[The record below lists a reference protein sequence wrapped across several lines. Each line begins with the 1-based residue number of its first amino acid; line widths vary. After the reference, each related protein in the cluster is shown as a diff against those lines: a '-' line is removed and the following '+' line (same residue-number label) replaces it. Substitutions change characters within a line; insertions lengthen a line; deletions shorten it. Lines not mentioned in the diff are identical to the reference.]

1 VAETTH
7 RDEMLSVRGVR
18 VHLLSGGSG
27 EPVLY
32 LHGAGATNA
41 WLPFHARL
49 AARCRLLAPDLLGF
63 GQSDRPDW
71 LDDVQDFVVHYLDLL
86 DALGVEHVHL
96 VGLSL
101 GGWIA
106 AELAVWA
113 SDRLKSL
120 TLVDAAGLYLPG
132 HEAPDLFTLSHEQTI
147 RLLVADPA
155 VAERLLAV
163 PETPELTAQRL
174 KGQVTLARVGWN
186 PYLYS
191 PKLMQRLHR
200 VQAPALI
207 VWGERDRLFP
217 VAMGEAWAAAIA
229 GARLAVVPGA
239 GHLPPIEQPECTAD
253 LVADFVASHPGR

>member
-1 VAETTH
+1 MAETTH
-7 RDEMLSVRGVR
+7 RDEMLSVRGAR

-86 DALGVEHVHL
+86 DALGVERVHL

-113 SDRLKSL
+113 SDRLTSL
-120 TLVDAAGLYLPG
+120 TLIDAAGLYLPG

-174 KGQVTLARVGWN
+174 KGQVTLARVSWN

-200 VQAPALI
+200 IRAPALI

-239 GHLPPIEQPECTAD
+239 GHLPPIEQPERTAD